1 MSFEFSPHKLVY
13 GGESLGYAEGQT
25 VLAPYALPG
34 ERLEVE
40 ALRTAKGVVHARPL
54 RVLEAAPERI
64 APPCPYFSRCGGCH
78 YQHLGIEHQLKWKV
92 EILRETLRRIGKIVW
107 DQEIPV
113 HQANPWNYRNQA
125 QLKVAEMEPGR
136 VEVGF
141 FEAESHR
148 LVPIDE
154 CKIISPRLNAVLR
167 ELRQPESL
175 GRLGGCR
182 EIELLADD
190 QDAQVRVTFLGNFAK
205 SVAEDWAADL
215 LEKVEGVATVVF
227 AGEHHSGIYGEAGLT
242 YQVGEFHYEISPGS
256 FFQASRYLLPEF
268 VNAAAETEP
277 GELALDLYAGVGLL
291 TLPLARRFKR
301 VIGVESLPAAARDLE
316 ANAAMHGLERV
327 QTARQTAFEFLR
339 RFAQTGPDLV
349 ILDPP
354 RAGVGKPTLKRLTE
368 LRPRRLHYA
377 ACSPPTW
384 ARDLAYLVEQGYR
397 LERVEMFDFFPHT
410 YHIECLA
417 RLIRRE

>member
-64 APPCPYFSRCGGCH
+64 VPPCPYFSRCGGCH

-125 QLKVAEMEPGR
+125 QLKVAAIEPGQ

-148 LVPIDE
+148 LVPVDE
-154 CKIISPRLNAVLR
+154 CKIISPRLNAVLN

-182 EIELLADD
+182 EIDLLADD
-190 QDAQVRVTFLGNFAK
+190 RDAQVRVTFLGNFAK
-205 SVAEDWAADL
+205 REAEDWAADL
-215 LEKVEGVATVVF
+215 LEKVEGVAAVVF
-227 AGEHHSGIYGEAGLT
+227 AGEIMRRLKA
-242 YQVGEFHYEISPGS
+242 
-256 FFQASRYLLPEF
+256 
-268 VNAAAETEP
+268 
-277 GELALDLYAGVGLL
+277 GEL
-291 TLPLARRFKR
+291 KR
-301 VIGVESLPAAARDLE
+301 VLLVGSGALHSPTSSMQGESIPGIGHAVVIE
-316 ANAAMHGLERV
+316 A
-327 QTARQTAFEFLR
+327 
-339 RFAQTGPDLV
+339 
-349 ILDPP
+349 
-354 RAGVGKPTLKRLTE
+354 
-368 LRPRRLHYA
+368 
-377 ACSPPTW
+377 
-384 ARDLAYLVEQGYR
+384 
-397 LERVEMFDFFPHT
+397 
-410 YHIECLA
+410 
-417 RLIRRE
+417 

>member
-64 APPCPYFSRCGGCH
+64 VPPCPYFSRCGGCH

-125 QLKVAEMEPGR
+125 QLKVAAIEPGQ

-148 LVPIDE
+148 LVPVDE
-154 CKIISPRLNAVLR
+154 CKIISPRLNAVLN

-182 EIELLADD
+182 EIDLLADD
-190 QDAQVRVTFLGNFAK
+190 RDAQVRVTFLGNFAK
-205 SVAEDWAADL
+205 REAEDWAADL
-215 LEKVEGVATVVF
+215 LEKVEGVAAVVF
-227 AGEHHSGIYGEAGLT
+227 AGEQHSAIYGDAGLT

-268 VNAAAETEP
+268 VNSATETEP

-301 VIGVESLPAAARDLE
+301 VIGVESHPGAARDLE
-316 ANAAMHGLERV
+316 ANTAMHGLERV
-327 QTARQTAFEFLR
+327 QAVRQTAFEFLR

-368 LRPRRLHYA
+368 LRPRRFHYA

-384 ARDLAYLVEQGYR
+384 ARDLAYLVGQGYR

-417 RLIRRE
+417 RLIRQD